1 MRELV
6 RRTSILVIAILIGA
20 ACGGEPASA
29 TSILVTFETPS
40 GSFIARIVDPV
51 SIDRAREALD
61 EGGAAGIPNGRILEG
76 DGGVNTGHDWHLED
90 VELVD
95 VTIEACDGTADF
107 VDENLDVY
115 LDLGNYCPWSAVVVA
130 VERE

>member
-1 MRELV
+1 MKKA
-6 RRTSILVIAILIGA
+6 RRVERVS
-20 ACGGEPASA
+20 S
-29 TSILVTFETPS
+29 ET
-40 GSFIARIVDPV
+40 ADPGN
-51 SIDRAREALD
+51 R
-61 EGGAAGIPNGRILEG
+61 
-76 DGGVNTGHDWHLED
+76 HWHLED

-130 VERE
+130 IERE

>member
-1 MRELV
+1 MKELV
-6 RRTSILVIAILIGA
+6 RRASVLGIAILIGA
-20 ACGGEPASA
+20 ACGDEPASA

-61 EGGAAGIPNGRILEG
+61 EGGSAGIPNGRILEG
-76 DGGVNTGHDWHLED
+76 DGGVNSGHNWHLED